1 MRARQCNLS
10 ALEMGCHDGIQ
21 GRQGSA
27 GQSSAELNRPEQ
39 GRAGQSRAE
48 QNRAGQRAEQR
59 QSRAEQD
66 RAGQG
71 AERAKAGR
79 AGQSRTKECREG
91 QSRTKQRKAGR
102 AGRKLGLAEEEGGG
116 AAEIKMRTGAI
127 GDQAT
132 VP

>member
-1 MRARQCNLS
+1 MLICACVRARQCNLS

-71 AERAKAGR
+71 AEQGQSGQKQAERGR
-79 AGQSRTKECREG
+79 AGQSANWGWLK
-91 QSRTKQRKAGR
+91 KK
-102 AGRKLGLAEEEGGG
+102 G
-116 AAEIKMRTGAI
+116 AAPQRLK
-127 GDQAT
+127 
-132 VP
+132 